1 MQSAVAQKPANEKDR
16 DSRPASLKEQI
27 KDSQPD
33 LEAEIGLP
41 IFLKSA
47 STSRPSINSEDD
59 EFEREADRVADAV
72 AQDSESTDLKPTP
85 EALLKISPSKSE
97 SREPV
102 FKSNDPGSA
111 LHRETRRRIESRTG
125 EDLSHVRVH
134 EDNGANHANK
144 KLNSRAFAQGSNIW
158 LGAGE
163 SQTDIKLMAHE
174 ATHVVQ
180 QGKSNSTPK
189 IQRQQ
194 TAQEIAEELDLE
206 SISEDVTESQAQI
219 NEPQSVPEDATL
231 NAELSDQDEDESS
244 EMENTE
250 SEEDTSDVDAQSE
263 GGETEADELV
273 AEEVEAVEEAGEGG
287 NNSDGE
293 GDGDGEGRGER
304 ENTGSPG
311 DAAQE
316 MPSVGSDD
324 LLSGLQTGEVALID
338 TELAEHQ
345 RWGAALE
352 RVGTAQSLE
361 RAEFVAEAAG
371 GGLLGGLASGAAMG
385 MGMGLVGRAAARF
398 IPIPGVGGILSG
410 AMSVYGLA
418 SRDWSATGVTISNF
432 GEGASTYETLANS
445 IAAIAD
451 IIDVVS
457 NVLGVVE
464 GIVGVLQIAVYAI
477 TAGAGIATVL
487 TLGAAGPILAAALSA
502 AETLTTIALALG
514 VVTTALDLINAG
526 ILQPAVL
533 LFRAL
538 HAFTSE
544 ADPREVEAQ
553 GADIGTAAGAIGGAV
568 GGAIGARGAA
578 VGGRPRTNAGDAPN
592 TRPHA
597 DTPVPA
603 AGGNGPLV
611 RVEMPRIDADGPS
624 VRVEAPRVDIDVGA
638 PTAATGAS
646 RPAIRPPANPDAP
659 VPDIPA
665 APRVPEIA
673 PTPDYGPAPDH
684 RPAVDPLAPTIP
696 VVDPTGPTGRPPGA
710 DSSVPASSGDTPGAM
725 PSRPAI
731 RPPANPDAPVPD
743 IPAAPRVPEI
753 APTPDYGPEPSS
765 IPRVDPFAPTQRPS
779 RAAVDPLA
787 PTERPSAPPSRRDSP
802 EPDSTSE
809 QLSLPYPARQPP
821 PRGFVD
827 PDNPQL
833 HSNHLYGQPISR
845 ETRARL
851 GQNVQADHVIAQGKM
866 RSMMGSDYD
875 IRPQVEAPRTGQ
887 LALPGIG
894 SPQATPRN
902 YQNRFG
908 GESSSA
914 LPVRPQDAA
923 NWSQVEGHLNQPVN
937 VTNLPPGYGIRR
949 DSNGNIVA
957 LPRNR
962 GTAVDAEAT
971 ALHIDDQG
979 LIQPG
984 SRGSADGSEN
994 ISHVQG
1000 SLTVLAETGRIS
1012 DSEALPHT
1020 QATFRDRQADVPEI
1034 ARLRAQDGPRS
1045 HSTDL
1050 IDPSVQSRRRSGYED
1065 QAAVDRA
1072 WLDQTGR
1079 AFQTRRMGE
1088 RSSVPHEDV
1097 HGRPILDAAGQPRM
1111 VPLVDGQNRRV
1122 ESVADRLAE
1131 IQRQEGRPVT
1141 DLPDAATLDAQLD
1154 AAWGETFELPASS
1167 PSRRVETPDTSGQTA
1182 MPWGESSLPAN
1193 PRTRGGEQL
1202 SLDVG
1207 QSSAIASG
1215 EASSMGGGATRLPGG
1230 NDSGSAGSGGGDG
1243 PMGPPIIPTPTLSV
1257 GDSTSAA
1264 TTDLL
1269 APVSDMSASRLTDS
1283 TIEPASRSEAN
1294 TRPTQSEQ
1302 PTTEHTPQT
1311 TDSTNSTVP
1320 SASPS
1325 SPISAS
1331 QTLKI
1336 AGRAGRQGRI
1346 NEANRN
1352 QEQGQEDQQESP
1364 TAPQQPGLA
1373 TQLGQLFVPQAFAPE
1388 GDAPTQQQREDAHRD
1403 RFAEDAQ
1410 AGNINVERV
1419 NPDYPPPPGTPQQ
1432 LEAIQQ
1438 EIENIL
1444 AARAQAEQA
1453 EAEMES
1459 QEQVLETDQ
1468 TPIQQAIDGADG
1480 GITAVQAHQEAVTRR
1495 GQSNQEQQ
1503 QRQQETGGLVSGYP
1517 SRAAGLATLTIPLD
1531 IFAGFTSLG
1540 SHLPGD
1546 AGAKMREMNQDAVEI
1561 QNAFT
1566 QMGVAMVSQEE
1577 AQPERQT
1584 ELSGQQSR
1592 IEATDAE
1599 ATATNQS
1606 IEQSR
1611 QDGQVLQQENEAQL
1625 AGAKLAKS
1633 EASDQGRILDEAVA
1647 TKQTQADSLTEQL
1660 QAWAVSH
1667 KATRHEAIEATAA
1680 QLEADGY
1687 VVLEKNEG

>member
-33 LEAEIGLP
+33 LETEIGLP

-97 SREPV
+97 SREPI

-158 LGAGE
+158 LGVGE

-263 GGETEADELV
+263 EGETEADKLV

-418 SRDWSATGVTISNF
+418 SRDWSATGATISNF

-553 GADIGTAAGAIGGAV
+553 GADIGTAAGAIGGVV

-665 APRVPEIA
+665 
-673 PTPDYGPAPDH
+673 T
-684 RPAVDPLAPTIP
+684 
-696 VVDPTGPTGRPPGA
+696 
-710 DSSVPASSGDTPGAM
+710 
-725 PSRPAI
+725 
-731 RPPANPDAPVPD
+731 
-743 IPAAPRVPEI
+743 PRVPEI

-887 LALPGIG
+887 LALPGVG

-1264 TTDLL
+1264 TTALL

-1294 TRPTQSEQ
+1294 TRSTQSEQ

-1388 GDAPTQQQREDAHRD
+1388 GDASTQQQREDAYRD

-1633 EASDQGRILDEAVA
+1633 EASDQGRILDEATA